1 MQAERYIAA
10 ADLGSS
16 KIALSVAKIE
26 GDDIQIIYYKE
37 TPSDGVRYSCVFN
50 PKRAAVPLK
59 AAIKEA
65 EDELN
70 IKILQVV
77 VGLPRYSVRQEIAS
91 ARMERSDPATCITK
105 EEVATLKSIAL
116 DSYPIADESKEE
128 IYGAVAQSFSA
139 DEELVCASEHD
150 VVGVTADALEGNFKI
165 FVGAQKPVSNIDIML
180 NDTGVA
186 PARKLFLP
194 NAVAKAV
201 LTDGEKE
208 NGVALVE
215 IGAGVTSLTIYRGK
229 ILRHYSSIPFG
240 GRVIT
245 TDIKYECGFNEKLA
259 ENIKLAFGACLPD
272 KLQSLSDKVIQI
284 NDDENGSYEQLPV
297 KYLSEVITCRA
308 REIIEAILFQIQDS
322 GYADKLRNGIVLTGG
337 GANLVNLATL
347 IKEMSG
353 YTVRIGYPRSQ
364 TFSAVGC
371 SGVGETSAAATI
383 GMILEAK
390 KDYRLNCIEDIE
402 LPERQVE
409 PAAAPTIAEAPKPE
423 AAPAPE
429 APKPERRAPETL
441 FPDELISEVLTPRKN
456 RHRERMPKE
465 PKEPKAPGKIVTWI
479 RQTSERVGKLA
490 GDTFDSTMGGLFD
503 EMK

>member
-37 TPSDGVRYSCVFN
+37 VPSDGIRYSCVFN
-50 PKRAAVPLK
+50 PKRAAVPLRT
-59 AAIKEA
+59 AIKEA
-65 EDELN
+65 EEELN
-70 IKILQVV
+70 IKILQLV

-91 ARMERSDPATCITK
+91 ARMERSDPSSCITK
-105 EEVATLKSIAL
+105 EEVNALKSIAI
-116 DSYPIADESKEE
+116 DSYPLSNDAHEE

-139 DEELVCASEHD
+139 DEELVCASEND
-150 VVGVTADALEGNFKI
+150 VVGVTADALEGNFKV
-165 FVGAQKPVSNIDIML
+165 FVGAQKAVSNIDIML

-215 IGAGVTSLTIYRGK
+215 IGAGVASLTIYRGR
-229 ILRHYSSIPFG
+229 ILRHYSSIPFA

-245 TDIKYECGFNEKLA
+245 TDIKYECGFNESLA
-259 ENIKLAFGACLPD
+259 ENIKLAFGACMPD
-272 KLQSLSDKVIQI
+272 KLQSLSEKVIQI
-284 NDDENGSYEQLPV
+284 NDDENGSYEQLPA
-297 KYLSEVITCRA
+297 KYLSEIITCRT

-337 GANLVNLATL
+337 TANLVNIANLF
-347 IKEMSG
+347 KEMSG

-364 TFSAVGC
+364 AFGSVGC
-371 SGVGETSAAATI
+371 SGVGETSAVATI

-390 KDYRLNCIEDIE
+390 KDIRLNCIEDIE
-402 LPERQVE
+402 K
-409 PAAAPTIAEAPKPE
+409 PAAAADQSQTQDPSATQE
-423 AAPAPE
+423 APAPE
-429 APKPERRAPETL
+429 NLFTGDPNYET
-441 FPDELISEVLTPRKN
+441 EVITPSRN
-456 RHRERMPKE
+456 RQGDKTPKE
-465 PKEPKAPGKIVTWI
+465 HKLVKWFRKQTQKVTEAAEGAFDN
-479 RQTSERVGKLA
+479 TVG
-490 GDTFDSTMGGLFD
+490 SLFD
-503 EMK
+503 DMK

>member
-16 KIALSVAKIE
+16 KIALSVAKIV
-26 GDDIQIIYYKE
+26 GDDIQVIYYKE
-37 TPSDGVRYSCVFN
+37 TPSDGIRYSCVLN
-50 PKRAAVPLK
+50 PKRAAVPLRN
-59 AAIKEA
+59 AIQEA
-65 EDELN
+65 EEELN

-77 VGLPRYSVRQEIAS
+77 VGLPRYDVRQEIAS
-91 ARMERSDPATCITK
+91 ARMERSDPDSCITK
-105 EEVATLKSIAL
+105 EEVNTLKSIAI
-116 DSYPIADESKEE
+116 DSYPIADEAKEE

-139 DEELVCASEHD
+139 DEELVCASEND
-150 VVGVTADALEGNFKI
+150 VVGVTADALEGNFKV
-165 FVGAQKPVSNIDIML
+165 FVGAHKPVSNIDIML

-194 NAVAKAV
+194 NAVARAV

-229 ILRHYSSIPFG
+229 ILRHYSAIPFG
-240 GRVIT
+240 GQVVT

-272 KLQSLSDKVIQI
+272 KLQSLSEKIIQI

-297 KYLSEVITCRA
+297 KYLSEIITCRM
-308 REIIEAILFQIQDS
+308 REIVEAVLFQIQAS

-337 GANLVNLATL
+337 GANMVNIATL

-353 YTVRIGYPRSQ
+353 YTVRMGYPRSQ
-364 TFSAVGC
+364 AFSAAGC
-371 SGVGETSAAATI
+371 AGVGETSAAATI

-390 KDYRLNCIEDIE
+390 KDFRLNCIEDAVTE
-402 LPERQVE
+402 NENLP
-409 PAAAPTIAEAPKPE
+409 APVQEN
-423 AAPAPE
+423 APE
-429 APKPERRAPETL
+429 APSPQDNVQQEQETVQQTL
-441 FPDELISEVLTPRKN
+441 FGPGYEPEILVPNKKKK
-456 RHRERMPKE
+456 KE
-465 PKEPKAPGKIVTWI
+465 KAPKDNSAKTPGKFVTWI
-479 RQTSERVGKLA
+479 RQQTTKMGEVVEGA
-490 GDTFDSTMGGLFD
+490 FDSTVGGLFD

>member
-37 TPSDGVRYSCVFN
+37 TPSDGIRYSCVFN
-50 PKRAAVPLK
+50 PKRAAVPLRT
-59 AAIKEA
+59 AIKEA
-65 EDELN
+65 EEELN

-77 VGLPRYSVRQEIAS
+77 VGLPRYNVRQEIAS
-91 ARMERSDPATCITK
+91 ARMERSDPSSCITK
-105 EEVATLKSIAL
+105 EEVNTLKSIAI

-139 DEELVCASEHD
+139 DEELVCASEND
-150 VVGVTADALEGNFKI
+150 VVGTTADALEGNFKV

-180 NDTGVA
+180 NDAQVA

-201 LTDGEKE
+201 LTEAEKE

-245 TDIKYECGFNEKLA
+245 TDIKYECGFNEQLA
-259 ENIKLAFGACLPD
+259 ENIKLAFGACMPE
-272 KLQSLSDKVIQI
+272 KLQSLSEKVIQI
-284 NDDENGSYEQLPV
+284 NDQENGSYDQLPV
-297 KYLSEVITCRA
+297 KYLSEIITCRV
-308 REIIEAILFQIQDS
+308 REIIEAVLFQIQDS

-337 GANLVNLATL
+337 GANLVNIANLL
-347 IKEMSG
+347 KEMSG
-353 YTVRIGYPRSQ
+353 YTVRIGFPRSQ
-364 TFSAVGC
+364 TFSSEGC
-371 SGVGETSAAATI
+371 AGVGETSSVATI

-390 KDYRLNCIEDIE
+390 KDIRLNCIEDA
-402 LPERQVE
+402 QAE
-409 PAAAPTIAEAPKPE
+409 P

-429 APKPERRAPETL
+429 NSGESAPAEETSTTTL
-441 FPDELISEVLTPRKN
+441 FDDTEIIVPKKKK
-456 RHRERMPKE
+456 KE
-465 PKEPKAPGKIVTWI
+465 PSKIIQWMKQQG
-479 RQTSERVGKLA
+479 RKMSSAAEDA
-490 GDTFDSTMGGLFD
+490 FDNTVGGLFD
-503 EMK
+503 NMQ